1 MSTASLPF
9 TIPRP
14 VSRKVRWLRW
24 LVRWYVVCEGLA
36 TVVIVLGAAFWL
48 ALGIDWL
55 LEPAPVVRGV
65 MWLTVVLAVAWVSVR
80 FFLSRIFARLSDSS
94 LALLVERSYPQ
105 LKESLVTTVEAAD
118 RRRNLP
124 LGNPAML
131 RQTSTAAAEAIRD
144 VSLRRIFRLRPLAW
158 KSSLALVLL
167 VSVVL
172 FALLASEALSFW
184 VERMQLT
191 SQLWP
196 RSVQLSV
203 VGFDERDGV
212 RVVHVA
218 RDDNLELQVRASI
231 EEGFVAPDQVEIR
244 YQLADGR
251 RGRDTT
257 IKVGEAL
264 PGRDQAQHF
273 RYTFQNV
280 ATDLRFDLVG
290 GDDRI
295 RDLRIHV
302 VERPQIERI
311 TLDCEYP
318 AYMDR
323 APRTIPV
330 SGRVE
335 LPEGTTAVCRV
346 RSNKALAHVRVHD
359 PASQSDL
366 ATQIDDDNPQEVR
379 FDLVAGH
386 EDRVLLLT
394 IRDTE
399 GVENRDPYRVVVSVI
414 PDLPPEVSVALRG
427 IGTAVTPQAII
438 PLVGSI
444 SDEYGLRAVWFEYI
458 VDKNPPEQRDL
469 NSQPD
474 RSRKFSDFDP
484 FDLAQTDPETKGRL
498 VALSPGQKLTLAVR
512 ASDAY
517 DLSDQPH
524 VGSSQRF
531 LLDVVTDSELRA
543 LLEKRELS
551 LRQRFEAIYE
561 KMVGTRELLSRIEV
575 EPDAT
580 ENGSNDAAAEDSNER
595 QRRRHRDSLR
605 IGGCLQNAIQ
615 LSYETVGVAEGFEEI
630 VAELVNNRVVTE
642 ELKRRLEQGIADPL
656 REIGGELLTELETR
670 LQRLEKVFDE
680 NVEPEASLQRAKVQS
695 DVVVEAMK
703 QVLDRM
709 LELESY
715 NELVE
720 LLRVIVAEQ
729 KQLGEQT
736 KQQRREKLRSILGDE

>member
-1 MSTASLPF
+1 MSSASLPF
-9 TIPRP
+9 SIPRP
-14 VSRKVRWLRW
+14 VSRKVRRLRR
-24 LVRWYVVCEGLA
+24 LVRWYVAWEGLA
-36 TVVIVLGAAFWL
+36 IVVIVLGAAFWL

-55 LEPAPVVRGV
+55 FEPAPAVRGV
-65 MWLTVVLAVAWVSVR
+65 MWLAVVLAVGWVSVQLL
-80 FFLSRIFARLSDSS
+80 FSRVFARLSDSS
-94 LALLVERSYPQ
+94 LALLVERSYPE
-105 LKESLVTTVEAAD
+105 LKESLVTTVEAAGH
-118 RRRNLP
+118 RRDLP
-124 LGNPAML
+124 PGNPAML
-131 RQTSTAAAEAIRD
+131 RKTSSAAAEAIHD
-144 VSLRRIFRLRPLAW
+144 ISLRRIFRLRPLAW
-158 KSSLALVLL
+158 KSGLALAFL
-167 VSVVL
+167 VSIVL
-172 FALLASEALSFW
+172 FALLANKAMSFW
-184 VERMQLT
+184 VERMRLT
-191 SQLWP
+191 DQLWP
-196 RSVQLSV
+196 RSVQLAV
-203 VGFDERDGV
+203 TGFEEHDGV
-212 RVVHVA
+212 RVVNVA
-218 RDDNLELQVRASI
+218 RDDDLELQVSASI
-231 EEGFVAPDQVEIR
+231 EKGYVAPDQVEIR

-251 RGRDTT
+251 RGRDMM

-264 PGRDQAQHF
+264 PGRDQQQLF

-280 ATDLRFDLVG
+280 ASDLRFDLVG

-295 RDLRIHV
+295 RDLHLHV

-311 TLDCEYP
+311 ALECEYP

-346 RSNKALAHVRVHD
+346 RSNKSLSHVQVHD

-366 ATQIDDDNPQEVR
+366 AIKIADDPQEVT
-379 FDLVAGH
+379 FNLAAGH

-427 IGTAVTPQAII
+427 IGSAITPQANI
-438 PLVGSI
+438 PIVGTV
-444 SDEYGLRAVWFEYI
+444 SDEYGLRAVWFEYLI
-458 VDKNPPEQRDL
+458 DKNPSERRELGSPSD
-469 NSQPD
+469 N
-474 RSRKFSDFDP
+474 SRKFSNFDS
-484 FDLAQTDPETKGRL
+484 FDLAQTDPSTNRRR
-498 VALSPGQKLTLAVR
+498 VALSPGQKLALAVQ

-517 DLSDQPH
+517 DLGDQPH

-551 LRQRFEAIYE
+551 LRQRFESIYE
-561 KMVGTRELLSRIEV
+561 KMVGTRELLDRIEV
-575 EPDAT
+575 DPDPT
-580 ENGSNDAAAEDSNER
+580 ENQPIEEAANDNSEE
-595 QRRRHRDSLR
+595 QRRRQRDRLR
-605 IGGCLQNAIQ
+605 VGGCLQNATQ

-642 ELKRRLEQGIADPL
+642 ELRRRLEQGIAEPL
-656 REIGGELLTELETR
+656 QAIGSELLPELEIR
-670 LQRLEKVFDE
+670 LQRLEKAFEEDAESDE
-680 NVEPEASLQRAKVQS
+680 LLQEAKVQS
-695 DVVVEAMK
+695 DMIVEAMK

-720 LLRVIVAEQ
+720 LLRGIVSDQ

-736 KQQRREKLRSILGDE
+736 KQERREKLRSILGDE